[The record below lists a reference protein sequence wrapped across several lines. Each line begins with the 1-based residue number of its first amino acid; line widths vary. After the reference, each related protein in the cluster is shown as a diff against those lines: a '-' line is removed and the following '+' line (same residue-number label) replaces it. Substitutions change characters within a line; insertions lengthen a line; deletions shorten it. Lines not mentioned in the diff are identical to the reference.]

1 MVCMKM
7 GDRDILKYSMMGLPN
22 LTPQMRD
29 ARKDWV
35 KKNVDLAEKH
45 LQKLEELN
53 KESYG
58 ETDESHRNYAEEMP
72 SCQED
77 STEGG
82 SASAYSGSVRRIAE
96 ASGSRPSKLSC
107 HCAPHETAGRIEAK
121 EEPAAGS
128 SGTAC
133 VSEKGN

>member
-45 LQKLEELN
+45 LQNLEELN

-58 ETDESHRNYAEEMP
+58 ETDESHRNYAEQMP
-72 SCQED
+72 TCQED

-82 SASAYSGSVRRIAE
+82 D
-96 ASGSRPSKLSC
+96 
-107 HCAPHETAGRIEAK
+107 
-121 EEPAAGS
+121 S
-128 SGTAC
+128 SDAWQ
-133 VSEKGN
+133 

>member
-1 MVCMKM
+1 MHILCIFMICYIFHYLSLTYTVSQHIQMSIKLPIQQYTKYMVPWNEGVVMVCMKM
-7 GDRDILKYSMMGLPN
+7 GDRDILKYSLMGLPN
-22 LTPQMRD
+22 LTPQMWD

-45 LQKLEELN
+45 LLKLEELN

-82 SASAYSGSVRRIAE
+82 D
-96 ASGSRPSKLSC
+96 
-107 HCAPHETAGRIEAK
+107 
-121 EEPAAGS
+121 S
-128 SGTAC
+128 SDAWQ
-133 VSEKGN
+133 

>member
-58 ETDESHRNYAEEMP
+58 ETDESQRNYAEEMP

-82 SASAYSGSVRRIAE
+82 GD
-96 ASGSRPSKLSC
+96 
-107 HCAPHETAGRIEAK
+107 
-121 EEPAAGS
+121 S
-128 SGTAC
+128 SDAWQ
-133 VSEKGN
+133 